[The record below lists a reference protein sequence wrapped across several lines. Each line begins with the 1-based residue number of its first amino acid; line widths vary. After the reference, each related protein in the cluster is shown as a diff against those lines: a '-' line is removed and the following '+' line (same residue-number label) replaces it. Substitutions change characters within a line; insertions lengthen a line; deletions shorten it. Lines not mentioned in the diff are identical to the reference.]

1 MNVRKHISTIL
12 IVITA
17 FSSISIPDHIY
28 AGSKEYPKLN
38 IPNAISKRYG
48 DSDFYIL
55 KKKTSKYDYKF
66 NSSNRSIV
74 TINKNTGYCVLKG
87 PGACVITVRVKD
99 DEKAHPL
106 KCRINLTVTPG
117 IVKKVSAIKKKG
129 QILNM
134 NWKQEKKNSG
144 YEIEISNNKTFLTI
158 LTSKK
163 VRTGQAHSAN
173 FKLKTK
179 LFNNYVRIRGYKI
192 ANGKKI
198 YGPYSIVRIK

>member
-17 FSSISIPDHIY
+17 FSFIFIPSHIY
-28 AGSKEYPKLN
+28 AGSKDHPSLD
-38 IPNAISKRYG
+38 IPNALSKRYG
-48 DSDFYIL
+48 DSGFYVL

-74 TINKNTGYCVLKG
+74 TINKNTGYCELKG
-87 PGACVITVRVKD
+87 PGTCVITVRIKD
-99 DEKAHPL
+99 TEKVYPL
-106 KCRINLTVTPG
+106 KRRISLTVTPG
-117 IVKKVSAIKKKG
+117 FVKNVSAIKKKG
-129 QILNM
+129 QILNV

-144 YEIEISNNKTFLTI
+144 YEIDISNNKTFVTI
-158 LTSKK
+158 LTSKT
-163 VRTGQAHSAN
+163 VHTGQAHSAN

-179 LFNNYVRIRGYKI
+179 LFHNYVRIRGYKMT
-192 ANGKKI
+192 NGKKI